1 MEKDLIITLENE
13 IAFEDLLGQHMIIQ
27 NGYSRNTIFYSIL
40 KSEWETIKKQ
50 YFTNFTVIL

>member
-40 KSEWETIKKQ
+40 KFELETIKKQ